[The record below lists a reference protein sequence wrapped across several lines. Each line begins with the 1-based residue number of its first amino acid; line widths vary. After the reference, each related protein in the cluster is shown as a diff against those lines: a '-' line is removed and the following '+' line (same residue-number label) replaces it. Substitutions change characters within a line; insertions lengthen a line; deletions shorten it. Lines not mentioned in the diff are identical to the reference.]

1 MAIDIPQDI
10 SLRLQE
16 MAQRQDMDVGD
27 LLRDMIKRYGNE
39 RDNGDS
45 GQYATWGDLL
55 ESAREADIAQ
65 WATLADLASHAKE
78 LNMASPEP
86 VDTASR
92 SREILNTEYA
102 DYLKNRIDRSP

>member
-16 MAQRQDMDVGD
+16 IAQRQDMDVGD

-55 ESAREADIAQ
+55 ESARTAGLS
-65 WATLADLASHAKE
+65 T
-78 LNMASPEP
+78 PEP

-102 DYLKNRIDRSP
+102 DYLIERRLRRNDPC